1 MSFFVSVVG
10 GEYERITA
18 ECLRASIDRSG
29 GFTVRRRNGEFRAH
43 GVCVAT
49 RPHAELSFHR
59 SEWSDEIVDRWI
71 SSLANEP
78 RWRASH
84 IGGWADPTSGR
95 VVLDV
100 VRVIPCRLKRLA
112 FLIGKFTKQDYAFNL
127 SDHQVMALM

>member
-1 MSFFVSVVG
+1 MSFLVSGRG
-10 GEYERITA
+10 GKSEPITA
-18 ECLRASIDRSG
+18 ERLRASIDVSG

-59 SEWSDEIVDRWI
+59 SEWTDEKVDQWI
-71 SSLANEP
+71 SSLASEP

-84 IGGWADPTSGR
+84 IGGWADPTSGH

-112 FLIGKFTKQDYAFNL
+112 FVIGKFTKQDYAFNL
-127 SDHQVMALM
+127 SDHEVMALV

>member
-1 MSFFVSVVG
+1 VRSFGKPLVP
-10 GEYERITA
+10 ITA
-18 ECLRASIDRSG
+18 ERLLASIESSG
-29 GFTVRRRNGEFRAH
+29 GFTIRRRTGAFREH

-59 SEWSDEIVDRWI
+59 SEWTNEMVDGWI
-71 SSLANEP
+71 AALANEP

-84 IGGWADPTSGR
+84 IGGWEDPMSGQ

-112 FLIGKFTKQDYAFNL
+112 FVIGRLTKQDYAFNL
-127 SDHQVMALM
+127 SDQEVMVLA